1 MSERNNADEADA
13 PAEWNPMVP
22 ELLVSDLARSRR
34 FYVDV
39 LGFAVRFE
47 RSDPPFAYLD
57 LGGAQ
62 LMLAQDH
69 GSAWLTGGLEGA
81 RGRGLNLQMEVVD
94 LAAIETALASA
105 EVTLFR
111 APSTSSYDVG
121 GGVVEYQ
128 RELLVQDPDGYL
140 LRCVEVVDEPRSVAD
155 RGAGPKRHA

>member
-1 MSERNNADEADA
+1 MSERNNADEPDA

-22 ELLVSDLARSRR
+22 ELLVSDLRRSRR

-69 GSAWLTGGLEGA
+69 GSAWLTGDLEGA
-81 RGRGLNLQMEVVD
+81 RGRGLNLQIEVAV
-94 LAAIETALASA
+94 LAAIEITLTSA

-111 APSTSSYDVG
+111 AISTSSYDVG

-140 LRCVEVVDEPRSVAD
+140 LRCVEVVEQPPSVGAS
-155 RGAGPKRHA
+155 GAGPERHD